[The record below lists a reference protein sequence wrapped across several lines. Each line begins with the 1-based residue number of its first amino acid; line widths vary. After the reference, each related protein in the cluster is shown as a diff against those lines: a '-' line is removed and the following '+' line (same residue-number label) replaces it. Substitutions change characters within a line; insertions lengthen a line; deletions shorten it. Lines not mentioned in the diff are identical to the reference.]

1 METTAFVN
9 VSGGGA
15 GLINSS
21 LRRRQRGT
29 TESDRVNTQ
38 VVSTSIWI
46 GNAAVISLIASNGD
60 GGAIDHHIAARQ
72 FELLRIR
79 SVA

>member
-1 METTAFVN
+1 
-9 VSGGGA
+9 
-15 GLINSS
+15 
-21 LRRRQRGT
+21 
-29 TESDRVNTQ
+29 VNTQ